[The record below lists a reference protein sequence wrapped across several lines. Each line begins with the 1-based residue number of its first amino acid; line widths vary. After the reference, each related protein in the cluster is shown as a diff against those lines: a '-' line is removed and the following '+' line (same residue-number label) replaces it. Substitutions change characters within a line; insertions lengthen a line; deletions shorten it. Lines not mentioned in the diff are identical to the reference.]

1 MLKVQHPKRDHSGVH
16 GLQTTIA
23 PGTLTELLLLLLL
36 FLLGFGAT
44 LLEASSGGPGTNSNS
59 SKQQL
64 QPEMALQ
71 GLGASGE
78 IPSKASAKR

>member
-1 MLKVQHPKRDHSGVH
+1 MH
-16 GLQTTIA
+16 IA
-23 PGTLTELLLLLLL
+23 RGTLTELLLLLLL
-36 FLLGFGAT
+36 FSLGFGAT
-44 LLEASSGGPGTNSNS
+44 LLEASSGRPGTNSNS

-71 GLGASGE
+71 VLGASGE